1 VAFQG
6 LTRLEGASRGPRVCL
21 RRLETPGA
29 LARAY
34 VDLLGRLRRVQA
46 IRLER
51 ISLPFRR
58 TT

>member
-1 VAFQG
+1 MAFQG
-6 LTRLEGASRGPRVCL
+6 LTRLEGANRGPRLCL

-51 ISLPFRR
+51 ICLPFGC

>member
-1 VAFQG
+1 MALQG
-6 LTRLEGASRGPRVCL
+6 LTRLEAASRSPRLCV
-21 RRLETPGA
+21 RRLETPAAAG
-29 LARAY
+29 RPY

-51 ISLPFRR
+51 ISLPFGS